1 MRVCMDI
8 QAAAGQRAGVGRYVR
23 ELVRHLPAA
32 AAPGEEIAAFYFDF
46 SRKGLDFDAPGVDA
60 KRCRWCPGRVA
71 QQLWKRAGW
80 PPFPFFAGNADLYH
94 FPNFIIPPVPKGA
107 RTVVTIHDVSFL
119 RMPETTEEKNLAWL
133 RAGIFRTAKQADAI
147 LTDSEFSAREICETL
162 DVPPEKVH
170 ATWLGLPP
178 PGEAKDGA
186 EAARLREGLGLTRPY
201 ILTVGTLEPRKNIP
215 FLVKVFEEMKG
226 FDGDLALVGGLGWKT
241 EPILEAIAK
250 SPATARIRRLSHI
263 PDDAL
268 AAAYAGASA
277 FVFPS
282 RYEGFGLPPLEAMAR
297 GTPVVCARN
306 SSLPEVL
313 GDAAEWVDGWDAAD
327 WASRIESAI
336 ASEDR
341 RAALRAA
348 GLARAA
354 LFRWE
359 DTAAK
364 TWEVYRRVSRG

>member
-32 AAPGEEIAAFYFDF
+32 AGPGEEIAAFYFDF
-46 SRKGLDFDAPGVDA
+46 SRKGLDFGAPGVDV

-80 PPFPFFAGNADLYH
+80 PPFPFFAGKADLYH
-94 FPNFIIPPVPKGA
+94 FPNFILPPVPKGA

-147 LTDSEFSAREICETL
+147 LTDSEFSAREITETL

-178 PGEAKDGA
+178 LSEAKDGA

-215 FLVKVFEEMKG
+215 FLVKVFEEMRG

-250 SPATARIRRLSHI
+250 SPKTARIRRLSHI

-327 WASRIESAI
+327 WASRIEAVI

-359 DTAAK
+359 DTAAQ
-364 TWEVYRRVSRG
+364 TWNVYRSILRK

>member
-1 MRVCMDI
+1 MDI

-46 SRKGLDFDAPGVDA
+46 SRKGLDFAAPGVDVR
-60 KRCRWCPGRVA
+60 RCRWCPGRAA

-80 PPFPFFAGNADLYH
+80 PPFPFFAGQADLYH
-94 FPNFIIPPVPKGA
+94 FPNFILPPVPGRA
-107 RTVVTIHDVSFL
+107 RAVVTIHDVSFL

-133 RAGIFRTAKQADAI
+133 RAGIFRSARRADAI
-147 LTDSEFSAREICETL
+147 LTDSRFSAREIAETL
-162 DVPPEKVH
+162 DVPPEKIH

-178 PGEAKDGA
+178 LAGAEDGP
-186 EAARLREGLGLTRPY
+186 EAARLRERLGLTRPY
-201 ILTVGTLEPRKNIP
+201 ILSVGTLEPRKNIP
-215 FLVKVFEEMKG
+215 FLVDVFARMRG

-241 EPILEAIAK
+241 EPILEAIAR
-250 SPATARIRRLSHI
+250 SPAAARIRRLSHI

-277 FVFPS
+277 FVFTS

-313 GDAAEWVDGWDAAD
+313 GDAAEWIDGWDPDD
-327 WASRIESAI
+327 WAARVGSVVASA
-336 ASEDR
+336 SR
-341 RAALRAA
+341 RAQLRAA
-348 GLARAA
+348 GRARAA

-364 TWEVYRRVSRG
+364 TWDVYRAVLRA